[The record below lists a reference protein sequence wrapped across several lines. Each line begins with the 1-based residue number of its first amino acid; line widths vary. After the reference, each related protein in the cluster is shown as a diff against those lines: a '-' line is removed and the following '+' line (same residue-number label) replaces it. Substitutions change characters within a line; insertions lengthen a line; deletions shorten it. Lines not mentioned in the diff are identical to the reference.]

1 MQDILIKAGCFVA
14 IILLGYTMKKIGVLK
29 QEDFM
34 VLSKIVIRIT
44 TPSAIAVSFA
54 GKVIDL
60 SLLTLIL
67 LGFGAGMILVA
78 AAYIANL
85 RADKNRRAFD
95 MLNIAGYN
103 IGNFSLPFVQGFL
116 GPTGIIVTSL
126 FDTGNA
132 VIALGGAFGAAAT
145 VKDGR
150 GFDLKLIANK
160 LMHSVP
166 FVCYII
172 LVTLNLAKIPL
183 PSPLLSCLQIIANAN
198 AFLAMFMLGVGF
210 NLSGDFRQIG
220 TIVRVLGLR
229 YGLSAVMALAVW
241 FLLPFDAEVR
251 TTLVIL
257 LFSPISAIVPA
268 FTGDLGEDVGLSSA
282 INSIS
287 IIISIVIIVILLS
300 VLL

>member
-67 LGFGAGMILVA
+67 LGFGAGLVLVA

-95 MLNIAGYN
+95 TLNIAGYN

-229 YGLSAVMALAVW
+229 YGLSALMALAVW

-287 IIISIVIIVILLS
+287 IICSIVIIVILLS

>member
-1 MQDILIKAGCFVA
+1 MLDILNRAGCFVA

-67 LGFGAGMILVA
+67 LGFGAGVILVA

-183 PSPLLSCLQIIANAN
+183 PSPVLSCLQIIANAN

-210 NLSGDFRQIG
+210 NLSGDFTQLG

-268 FTGDLGEDVGLSSA
+268 FTGDLGEDVGLASA

-287 IIISIVIIVILLS
+287 IVCSIVIIVVLLS

>member
-14 IILLGYTMKKIGVLK
+14 IIILGYTMKRIGVLK

-44 TPSAIAVSFA
+44 TPAAIAVSFA

-60 SLLTLIL
+60 SLLLLIL
-67 LGFGAGMILVA
+67 LGLASGILLVA
-78 AAYIANL
+78 AAYVINL
-85 RADKNRRAFD
+85 RADKNRQAFD
-95 MLNIAGYN
+95 MLNVAGYN
-103 IGNFSLPFVQGFL
+103 IGNFALPFVQGFL

-145 VKDGR
+145 VRDGR
-150 GFDLKLIANK
+150 GFSVKLILDK

-172 LVTLNLAKIPL
+172 LVTLNLAHIPL

-198 AFLAMFMLGVGF
+198 AFLAMFMLGVGR
-210 NLSGDFRQIG
+210 GICAR
-220 TIVRVLGLR
+220 
-229 YGLSAVMALAVW
+229 
-241 FLLPFDAEVR
+241 
-251 TTLVIL
+251 
-257 LFSPISAIVPA
+257 FSVTSKM
-268 FTGDLGEDVGLSSA
+268 
-282 INSIS
+282 
-287 IIISIVIIVILLS
+287 
-300 VLL
+300 

>member
-67 LGFGAGMILVA
+67 LGFGAGLILVA

>member
-67 LGFGAGMILVA
+67 LGFGAGVILVA

-183 PSPLLSCLQIIANAN
+183 PSPVLSCLQIIANAN

-210 NLSGDFRQIG
+210 NLSGDFTQIG
-220 TIVRVLGLR
+220 TILRVLGLR
-229 YGLSAVMALAVW
+229 YGLSALMALAVW

-287 IIISIVIIVILLS
+287 IVCSIIFMVTLLSILL
-300 VLL
+300 

>member
-67 LGFGAGMILVA
+67 LGFGAGVILVA

-183 PSPLLSCLQIIANAN
+183 PSPVLSCLQIIANAN

-210 NLSGDFRQIG
+210 NLSGDFTQLG

-229 YGLSAVMALAVW
+229 YGLSTVMALAVW

-287 IIISIVIIVILLS
+287 IVCSIIFMVTLLSILL
-300 VLL
+300 

>member
-14 IILLGYTMKKIGVLK
+14 IIILGYTMKRIGVLK

-44 TPSAIAVSFA
+44 TPAAIAVSFA

-60 SLLTLIL
+60 SLLLLVL
-67 LGFGAGMILVA
+67 LGFGAGVVLVA
-78 AAYIANL
+78 AAYLTNL
-85 RADKNRRAFD
+85 QNSKSRRAFD
-95 MLNIAGYN
+95 MLNVAGYN
-103 IGNFSLPFVQGFL
+103 IGNFALPFVQGFL
-116 GPTGIIVTSL
+116 GPMGIIVTGL

-132 VIALGGAFGAAAT
+132 VVALGGAYGAAAT

-150 GFDLKLIANK
+150 SFSLKLIADK

-166 FVCYII
+166 FVCYIL
-172 LVTLNLAKIPL
+172 LVTLNLAKISLPAPL
-183 PSPLLSCLQIIANAN
+183 ISFLQIIANAN

-210 NLSGDFRQIG
+210 NLTGDFKQIG
-220 TIVRVLGLR
+220 IIAKVLGLR
-229 YGLSAVMALAVW
+229 YGLSAVMAAAAF
-241 FLLPFDAEVR
+241 FLLPFDHEVR
-251 TTLVIL
+251 STLVIL
-257 LFSPISAIVPA
+257 MFSPISAIVPA

-287 IIISIVIIVILLS
+287 IICSIVIIVVLLS

>member
-14 IILLGYTMKKIGVLK
+14 IIILGYTMKKIGVLK

-44 TPSAIAVSFA
+44 TPAAIAVSFA
-54 GKVIDL
+54 GKEIDL
-60 SLLTLIL
+60 SLLSLIL
-67 LGFGAGMILVA
+67 LGLGSGIVLIL
-78 AAYIANL
+78 AAYAVNL
-85 RADKNRRAFD
+85 RRDRSRRAFD
-95 MLNIAGYN
+95 MLNVAGYN
-103 IGNFSLPFVQGFL
+103 IGNFALPFVQGFL

-132 VIALGGAFGAAAT
+132 VIALGGAYGAAAT

-150 GFDLKLIANK
+150 GFSVKLIVSK
-160 LMHSVP
+160 LMRSVP

-172 LVTLNLAKIPL
+172 LVTLNLAKIAI
-183 PSPLLSCLQIIANAN
+183 PSPVVSCLQIIANAN

-210 NLSGDFRQIG
+210 NLSGDFKQIG
-220 TIVRVLGLR
+220 TIIRVLVIR
-229 YGLSAVMALAVW
+229 YGISALMAAGAF
-241 FLLPFDAEVR
+241 FLLPFDHEVR
-251 TTLVIL
+251 STLVIL
-257 LFSPISAIVPA
+257 LFSPISTIIPA
-268 FTGDLGEDVGLSSA
+268 FTGDLDEDVGLSSA

-287 IIISIVIIVILLS
+287 IIISIVIIVSLLS